1 MSNTVHLEFSE
12 ECLNYDLY
20 ISSKHRRSM
29 FVDSSRKHDKSTLR
43 ISMLKL
49 MNDTSPNSYLSMLN
63 STKDMMEKQK
73 MIFLGVSNDAFVGIL
88 AGKIVVD
95 SVNNCLSDK
104 QIGSQIK
111 RVVLTDD
118 IGEKESP
125 RCYPLLENN
134 SFYHNPNYSPPS
146 GSLNWENHIAVY
158 HIDNPD
164 KYYFPDKDTNMVIET
179 EIDGKNVKATII

>member
-1 MSNTVHLEFSE
+1 MSNTVQLDFNE

-29 FVDSSRKHDKSTLR
+29 FVDSSRKNDKSTLR

-49 MNDTSPNSYLSMLN
+49 MNNTSHSSYLDLLN
-63 STKDMMEKQK
+63 STKKMMEEQE
-73 MIFLGVSNDAFVGIL
+73 MIFLGVSNDAFIGIL

-95 SVNNCLSDK
+95 TVNKQLSSMK
-104 QIGSQIK
+104 NGALVK
-111 RVVLTDD
+111 RVVLTDS
-118 IGEKESP
+118 IGEKDAP

-134 SFYHNPNYSPPS
+134 SFYHKPNYSPPS

-158 HIDNPD
+158 KVDEPD
-164 KYYFPDKDTNMVIET
+164 KYYFPDKDTNMVFET
-179 EIDGKNVKATII
+179 EINGENVKATVS

>member
-12 ECLNYDLY
+12 ECLSYDLY

-29 FVDSSRKHDKSTLR
+29 FVNSSHKDDKSTLR

-49 MNDTSPNSYLSMLN
+49 MNDTSPSSYLDMLN
-63 STKDMMEKQK
+63 STKDMMEEKK

-88 AGKIVVD
+88 AGKIVLDTV
-95 SVNNCLSDK
+95 DK
-104 QIGSQIK
+104 QLSTMKNGASVK
-111 RVVLTDD
+111 RIVLTDS

-158 HIDNPD
+158 KVDEPN

-179 EIDGKNVKATII
+179 SIDGINVKATVT